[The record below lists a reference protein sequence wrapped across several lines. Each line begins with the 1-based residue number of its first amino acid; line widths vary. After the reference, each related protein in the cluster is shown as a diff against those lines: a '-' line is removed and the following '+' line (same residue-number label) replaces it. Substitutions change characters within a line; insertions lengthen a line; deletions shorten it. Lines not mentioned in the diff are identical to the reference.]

1 MRYLAID
8 IETYSSVDLGK
19 SGVYAYSKAPDF
31 DILLFG
37 YSLDGGPVQ
46 VITDLRSKQ
55 AEILELL
62 LDPDIKKTAWNASFE
77 RVCLSAYFDQNMPPE
92 QWECSMVWA
101 MSQGYP
107 AALAQAAEV
116 MGVNQ
121 QKLSTGKVLINYFS
135 KPCKPTAKNGNRTR
149 NLPRHDLGKW
159 QLFIEYNAQDVRTEM
174 AIRDKL
180 AGRPAPEQKLWALDQ
195 KINDT
200 GMMISDSVV
209 LHAIACNEQYA
220 SRLEL
225 EASRLTGLDNP
236 KSVSQLKGW
245 IQETEDITITSLDKK
260 AVPELM
266 QQDISGTT
274 QRVLELR
281 QELSKSSIAKYE
293 AMLNAKCPDG
303 RVRGLLQFYGAART
317 GRWSGRLVQIQ
328 NLPQNHMPQLDEA
341 RELLKLGMYDAL
353 ELIFDSIPDVLSQ
366 LIRTAFIPSHG
377 CEFIVADFSA
387 IEARVIAWLAGE
399 KWRQDVFATHGKIY
413 EASASAMFGVP
424 IEEVTKGSSLRQK
437 GKVAEL
443 ALGYQGGPGALKS
456 MGALNMGI
464 EESELP
470 KLVKAWRK
478 SNPHIV
484 EFWSDVEEAALEAV
498 ENKTAVKIQ
507 YGITFFVHDQ
517 TLYLQL
523 PSGRCLA
530 YVKPRIS
537 TNRFGSKAIKF
548 EGLNQTSR
556 KWELTDTYGG
566 KLVENI
572 VQATARDCLAVAMLR
587 LDTAG
592 YKIVG
597 HVHDEVILDVP
608 LSREDALE
616 DACAIMGKPI
626 SWAESL
632 ILKADGYR
640 CPYYQKD

>member
-1 MRYLAID
+1 MRIMCID
-8 IETYSSVDLGK
+8 IESFSSVDLGK

-37 YSLDGGPVQ
+37 YSLDGGQVQ
-46 VITDLRSKQ
+46 VITDLRSKKS
-55 AEILELL
+55 EIIALL
-62 LDPDIKKTAWNASFE
+62 LDPKIKKTAWNAAFE
-77 RVCLSAYFDQNMPPE
+77 RVCLSSYFNQPLPPE

-101 MSQGYP
+101 MSLGYP

-116 MGVNQ
+116 MGVSQ
-121 QKLSTGKVLINYFS
+121 QKLSTGKVLISYFS
-135 KPCKPTAKNGNRTR
+135 KPCKPTSRNGNRTR
-149 NLPRHDLGKW
+149 NLPQHDLGKW

-174 AIRDKL
+174 AIREKL
-180 AGRPAPEQKLWALDQ
+180 KGRPTPEQDLWSLDQ
-195 KINDT
+195 KINDV
-200 GMMISDSVV
+200 GMLISEAVV
-209 LHAIACNEQYA
+209 RHAIACNDQYA
-220 SRLEL
+220 SRLEQ
-225 EASRLTGLDNP
+225 EASKLTGLDNP

-245 IQETEDITITSLDKK
+245 IQKTEDIAVASLDKK

-266 QQDISGTT
+266 QQDISDIT

-293 AMLNAKCPDG
+293 TMLNAMCPDG
-303 RVRGLLQFYGAART
+303 RVRGLLQFYGASRT

-341 RELLKLGMYDAL
+341 RNLLQLGMYDAL
-353 ELIFDSIPDVLSQ
+353 EMIFDSIPDVLSQ
-366 LIRTAFIPSHG
+366 LIRTAFIPSAG

-413 EASASAMFGVP
+413 EASASAMFNVP
-424 IEEVTKGSSLRQK
+424 IEDVTKGSPLRQK

-470 KLVKAWRK
+470 KLVKMWRK

-484 EFWSDVEEAALEAV
+484 QFWSDVEEAALEAV
-498 ENKTAVKIQ
+498 ESKTLVKIQ
-507 YGITFFVHDQ
+507 YGIQFFIQDQ
-517 TLYLQL
+517 TLYLRL

-530 YVKPRIS
+530 YVKPRIT
-537 TNRFGSKAIKF
+537 TNQFGSKSIQF

-587 LDTAG
+587 LDASG
-592 YKIVG
+592 FQIVG

-608 LSREDALE
+608 KSRDRALDE
-616 DACAIMGKPI
+616 ACTIMGRPI
-626 SWAESL
+626 SWADGL